1 VALVLSSQNKEIKHR
16 PRFFPNWIY
25 VMKKLSTLQ
34 QIRRCVLIAV
44 SLLSSQAV
52 LAQET
57 QSSADA
63 RTNYLILG
71 AVSIPEFEGAA
82 DQTTQPLIAA
92 SMRWGYRYIAW
103 DGTNGRFNAL
113 NHEAFE
119 FGPVVN
125 VSFGRDD
132 KIEPL
137 RVRKLGE
144 IDDAFEAG
152 LFTAYSFA
160 NVISDGDV
168 VRLSAQLLKD
178 VSNTHEG
185 TIGELAA
192 SYRLRVNTRLAIT
205 ATGSIGFA
213 NDDYANTYFSV
224 SAAGARSSG
233 LPVSKVEGGTKDA
246 ALSVSANY
254 DLTQRWSIFSL
265 VKASHLIGD
274 FADSPIVAL
283 EGDKDQVLVG
293 VGIGWRF

>member
-1 VALVLSSQNKEIKHR
+1 VALALSNQNEEIKCR
-16 PRFFPNWIY
+16 PRFFPNRIY
-25 VMKKLSTLQ
+25 LMKKRSTLQ
-34 QIRRCVLIAV
+34 QIHRCALIAV

-57 QSSADA
+57 QNSADA

-82 DQTTQPLIAA
+82 DQTTKPLIAV

-119 FGPVVN
+119 FGPIVN

-160 NVISDGDV
+160 NVIKDGDV
-168 VRLSAQLLKD
+168 VRLSAQLLRD
-178 VSNTHEG
+178 VSSTHDG

-192 SYRLRVNTRLAIT
+192 SYRLRVNSRLAIT
-205 ATGSIGFA
+205 TTGSVGIA
-213 NDDYANTYFSV
+213 NDDYADTYFSV
-224 SAAGARSSG
+224 SAASARITG

-246 ALSVSANY
+246 SVSVSANY
-254 DLTQRWSIFSL
+254 DLTQRWSIFGL
-265 VKASHLIGD
+265 VKASRLIGD
-274 FADSPIVAL
+274 FADSPIVDL
-283 EGDKDQVLVG
+283 EGDKNQLLVG